1 MDQYKITAEEF
12 ARVSIARLATH
23 PNSRSGVGEGG
34 MRDTDLKKRF
44 DAQGELFRKKFNAL
58 LVTFSM
64 MGEGSL
70 AASMP
75 TGIKEEHT
83 LWDMICDV
91 VSERGTFASYLSVG
105 ERSLLEALSDM
116 AERDDDQEKDLEQ
129 FIQKH
134 NADIA
139 SVVAQMD
146 EAFLRF
152 EKDLAERVVRVGT
165 QEPALY
171 LTDGMDGEG
180 RGTVP
185 VAEEARGGAVA
196 LRDALGALFVG
207 AAAEGGHAVNLSALR
222 AVVETLVA
230 KVGDQAIDGD
240 LSISGNLYVA
250 GKTHGIEA
258 ETLRVRDAVIV
269 ANADGEVLAELAG
282 YVIRV
287 GGERAYGIMYNPA
300 EDCVKIGLGRL
311 EGQLFIYDEGE
322 AQVLATRGEIADGNV
337 PMWDGALHQF
347 VDGMM
352 PMAEVANKEFVRRYF
367 ADVYDKGYDDGYA
380 AAEAAYGNALYGV
393 VSGNGAVQIP
403 DVSPLMHTIKAKC
416 GGDNV
421 VRYGKNLLTFPY
433 SESSKTMNGVTF
445 TVNDDGTVL
454 VNGTATDKATFFLY
468 AASSMEQ
475 LISNKDIDV
484 YESGCPA
491 GGGEK
496 TFYIFDSWIGLK
508 DVGNGFASTKNI
520 YRTKAIQIVV
530 ESGVTMDNVVFKPQL
545 EVGTKKTEYEPY
557 VEPIE
562 VAAVD
567 GAAEVPSLYPTTT
580 IIGEGAL
587 EAAYNRDINKAYT
600 ELVNAII
607 ALGGAMNV

>member
-91 VSERGTFASYLSVG
+91 VSERGAFASYLSVG

-152 EKDLAERVVRVGT
+152 EKELAERVVRVGT

-185 VAEEARGGAVA
+185 VAEDARGGAVA

-250 GKTHGIEA
+250 GKTHGVEA
-258 ETLRVRDAVIV
+258 ETLRVKDAVIV

-287 GGERAYGIMYNPA
+287 DGERAYGIMYNPA

-311 EGQLFIYDEGE
+311 DGQLFVYDEGE

-352 PMAEVANKEFVRRYF
+352 PMTEVANKEFVRRYF

-380 AAEAAYGNALYGV
+380 AAEAAYGNALYGAA
-393 VSGNGAVQIP
+393 SGNGAVQIP
-403 DVSPLMHTIKAKC
+403 DVSPLTHTIKVKC
-416 GGDNV
+416 GGEKV
-421 VRYGKNLLTFPY
+421 VRYGRNLLDD
-433 SESSKTMNGVTF
+433 SEGNFGEVEKAIAKLGQNRYGFAVALSAGTYTAHADGDPSAYNNSDYIYGYLFDKNGVSKR
-445 TVNDDGTVL
+445 TVNCVVGSIIDPVTFDAEDGDVL
-454 VNGTATDKATFFLY
+454 EIFNAGSNNINQV
-468 AASSMEQ
+468 AS
-475 LISNKDIDV
+475 K
-484 YESGCPA
+484 
-491 GGGEK
+491 
-496 TFYIFDSWIGLK
+496 
-508 DVGNGFASTKNI
+508 
-520 YRTKAIQIVV
+520 QIV
-530 ESGVTMDNVVFKPQL
+530 SHYHYQL
-545 EVGTKKTEYEPY
+545 EVGTEATAYEPY

-562 VAAVD
+562 VAVLD
-567 GAAEVPSLYPTTT
+567 GVAEVPSLYPDTT